1 MLKQKNLISLA
12 IATLA
17 VVVIALAVQHSRKP
31 VSDFSEQA
39 APLVAGLA
47 DHLND
52 VSRLLVTTANKNTV
66 VTLVKK
72 DGVWTVAEK
81 GGYPA
86 DLGKLREYLLKL
98 AESKLV
104 EKKTAR
110 QSATRISVF
119 PTSAI
124 RRPRGSQ
131 SALMALLRRS
141 RSLPVSTTR
150 RVAAPM
156 CAEVARSR
164 AGWLAE
170 ISSPTRS
177 RPTGCARIWRTSLP
191 SASPR

>member
-12 IATLA
+12 SATLA

-86 DLGKLREYLLKL
+86 DLGQLDRK
-98 AESKLV
+98 
-104 EKKTAR
+104 
-110 QSATRISVF
+110 SV
-119 PTSAI
+119 
-124 RRPRGSQ
+124 
-131 SALMALLRRS
+131 
-141 RSLPVSTTR
+141 V
-150 RVAAPM
+150 
-156 CAEVARSR
+156 
-164 AGWLAE
+164 
-170 ISSPTRS
+170 
-177 RPTGCARIWRTSLP
+177 
-191 SASPR
+191 